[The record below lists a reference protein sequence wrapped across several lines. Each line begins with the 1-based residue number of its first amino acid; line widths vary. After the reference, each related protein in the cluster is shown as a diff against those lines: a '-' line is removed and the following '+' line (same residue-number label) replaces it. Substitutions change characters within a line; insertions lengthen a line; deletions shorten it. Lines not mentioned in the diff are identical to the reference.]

1 MKRFLAIVAAFL
13 CITSCACYKDI
24 KINSVELEKVSIFG
38 DPKLSGILAVEIDNP
53 TMTLKVSDII
63 GVVKIAG
70 VEAVH
75 VTCEPFILEGRSCQ
89 VYLLNVSAKLESGFG
104 ISKIMKILQSG
115 DLENITADVSV
126 TVRDPLGI
134 KHKRERKDISL

>member
-1 MKRFLAIVAAFL
+1 M
-13 CITSCACYKDI
+13 
-24 KINSVELEKVSIFG
+24 
-38 DPKLSGILAVEIDNP
+38 
-53 TMTLKVSDII
+53 
-63 GVVKIAG
+63 KIAG

-75 VTCEPFILEGRSCQ
+75 LTCEPFILEGRSCQ

-104 ISKIMKILQSG
+104 ISKVMKILQSG
-115 DLENITADVSV
+115 DLENITADVSG